1 MTLRP
6 AKRED
11 AAAIRAVLIA
21 AFPTPE
27 EADLVDRLRADS
39 DILLE
44 WAAEIDG
51 EIVGAVQYSPL
62 RLARPS
68 GETLAA
74 ALAPLAV
81 RPEHQRQGLGARLV
95 EATLPLLRAR
105 GDLESVVVL
114 GHTAY
119 YPRFGFS
126 ADAASATLIDPFDA
140 GAAFMALPL
149 MQDLPAERARPIY
162 APAFGLP
169 Q

>member
-1 MTLRP
+1 MVILRP
-6 AKRED
+6 ARAED
-11 AAAIRAVLIA
+11 AAAIRAVLVA

-114 GHTAY
+114 GHPAY

-126 ADAASATLIDPFDA
+126 AALAAPLDALFSGPSFMAIELTPGTLAA
-140 GAAFMALPL
+140 GA
-149 MQDLPAERARPIY
+149 RVRY
-162 APAFGLP
+162 APAFGI
-169 Q
+169 

>member
-1 MTLRP
+1 MTLRR

-11 AAAIRAVLIA
+11 AAAIRALLVA

-27 EADLVDRLRADS
+27 EADLVDQLRADG

-44 WAAEIDG
+44 WAAEVDG

-81 RPEHQRQGLGARLV
+81 RPEHQRQGLGARLI

-105 GDLESVVVL
+105 GDLEAVVVL
-114 GHTAY
+114 GHPTY

-126 ADAASATLIDPFDA
+126 ADKASATLIDPFDA

-149 MQDLPAERARPIY
+149 TQDAPAGRARPIY
-162 APAFGLP
+162 ASAFDLS
-169 Q
+169 

>member
-11 AAAIRAVLIA
+11 AVAIRAVLVA

-27 EADLVDRLRADS
+27 EADLVDRLRADG

-44 WAAEIDG
+44 WTAEMDG
-51 EIVGAVQYSPL
+51 EIVAAVQYSPL
-62 RLARPS
+62 RLARSS
-68 GETLAA
+68 GEALAA

-81 RPEHQRQGLGARLV
+81 RPDHQRQGLGGRLI

-114 GHTAY
+114 GHPAY
-119 YPRFGFS
+119 YPRHGFT
-126 ADAASATLIDPFDA
+126 AQTAAHLKDPFDA
-140 GAAFMALPL
+140 GDAFMAMELEKGSLREP
-149 MQDLPAERARPIY
+149 RRPIY
-162 APAFGLP
+162 AEPFRIP
-169 Q
+169 N

>member
-1 MTLRP
+1 VTLRS

-11 AAAIRAVLIA
+11 AAAIRAVLVA

-27 EADLVDRLRADS
+27 EANLVDQLRADG

-44 WAAEIDG
+44 WTAEIDG

-81 RPEHQRQGLGARLV
+81 RPAHQRQGLGARLV

-114 GHTAY
+114 GHPAY

-149 MQDLPAERARPIY
+149 TQDAPAGRARPIY
-162 APAFGLP
+162 APAFGLS
-169 Q
+169 

>member
-11 AAAIRAVLIA
+11 AAAIRAVLVA

-27 EADLVDRLRADS
+27 EADLVDRLRADG

-44 WAAEIDG
+44 WTA

-62 RLARPS
+62 CLARPS
-68 GETLAA
+68 GETPAA

-81 RPEHQRQGLGARLV
+81 RPEHQRQGLGGRLI

-114 GHTAY
+114 GHPAY

-149 MQDLPAERARPIY
+149 TSDTPAERARPIY

>member
-1 MTLRP
+1 MTLRR
-6 AKRED
+6 AEREE
-11 AAAIRAVLIA
+11 AAAIRAVLVA

-27 EADLVDRLRADS
+27 EADLVDGLRADN

-44 WAAEIDG
+44 WVAEIDG
-51 EIVGAVQYSPL
+51 EIVGVVHYSPL

-74 ALAPLAV
+74 ALGPLAV
-81 RPEHQRQGLGARLV
+81 RPELQRQGLGARLV

-105 GDLESVVVL
+105 GDLASVVVL
-114 GHTAY
+114 GHPAY

-126 ADAASATLIDPFDA
+126 ADAASTLIDPFDA
-140 GAAFMALPL
+140 GAAFMALQL
-149 MQDLPAERARPIY
+149 TSDAPAGRARPIY

>member
-11 AAAIRAVLIA
+11 AAAIRAVLVA

-68 GETLAA
+68 GETPAA

-81 RPEHQRQGLGARLV
+81 RPGHQRQGLGARLI

-114 GHTAY
+114 GHPAY

-149 MQDLPAERARPIY
+149 AQDAPAGRARPIY
-162 APAFGLP
+162 APAFGLS
-169 Q
+169 